1 MPYSS
6 TFGLHIRPVK
16 HSAPHSAPHS
26 VPHSMF
32 HFVTGLLITF
42 GKFQCYSTN
51 LHTRDYHSGQKQFLS
66 ILPDFQENLH
76 CVQNRSQKWVWWDF
90 DVSPPGYVAI
100 NRKISPIPQIYT
112 LETTILAK
120 NNSCQFSQ
128 ISRKIYIVCKI
139 GPKIE
144 LGGTLMSHPLAM
156 WQSIES

>member
-1 MPYSS
+1 MSLV
-6 TFGLHIRPVK
+6 GLWCL
-16 HSAPHSAPHS
+16 AWHS

-66 ILPDFQENLH
+66 ILSDFQENLH
-76 CVQNRSQKWVWWDF
+76 CVQNWSQKWVRWDF

-139 GPKIE
+139 GHKIE
-144 LGGTLMSHPLAM
+144 FGQTLMSHPLAM
-156 WQSIES
+156 WQSIQS